1 MNNKEDTNQRANA
14 AEFEKYGF
22 NVEDTGG
29 GCQWLRKPIGN
40 GLSLCITDGEAGL
53 PDLTAQLFLMSDSN
67 SDPVAQTEL
76 MTTYQMLD
84 HIAHSIDR
92 E

>member
-1 MNNKEDTNQRANA
+1 MNL

-67 SDPVAQTEL
+67 GDPVAQTEL
-76 MTTYQMLD
+76 MTTHQMFD

>member
-1 MNNKEDTNQRANA
+1 MNL

-53 PDLTAQLFLMSDSN
+53 PDLTAQLFLMSDSHG
-67 SDPVAQTEL
+67 DPVAQTEL
-76 MTTYQMLD
+76 MTTYQMFD